1 MRETLVA
8 LFVVVMAAISTL
20 ARPEAVIGRDF
31 ADVYAAFA
39 PIEALYRSFADH
51 LFSGTEIAVPGA
63 LPAACETFLSS
74 LETLHEDFVV
84 QSAAED
90 AAALGGLVRLR
101 VAGEG
106 FCSGFASDL
115 AALSAQSGIPADVED
130 RLVAERFF
138 AQIRELNSQLED
150 ALDAALESTAS
161 EEARW
166 TMAVTFA
173 VRVLLVTSE
182 WVRVAPDTAVIFY
195 GQPEADTPPFAV
207 PETARGAMA
216 TIVALAGKDLSQDE
230 IEVVR
235 ASALVIYEYL
245 IDS

>member
-74 LETLHEDFVV
+74 LETLHEDLVV
-84 QSAAED
+84 QSAAE
-90 AAALGGLVRLR
+90 AAALGELVRLR

-115 AALSAQSGIPADVED
+115 AALSAQSGVPADLED
-130 RLVAERFF
+130 RLVAEGLF
-138 AQIRELNSQLED
+138 AQIRELNSQFEN